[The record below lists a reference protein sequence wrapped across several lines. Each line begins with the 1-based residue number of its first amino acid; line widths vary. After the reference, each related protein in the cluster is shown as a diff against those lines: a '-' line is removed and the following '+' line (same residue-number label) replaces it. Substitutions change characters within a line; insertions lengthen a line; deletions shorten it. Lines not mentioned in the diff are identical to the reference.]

1 MEQTPTPAP
10 KPRKL
15 IKFEKLTTITGD
27 LTDWEAGFI
36 ASIDNQLNRYGKSID
51 ELSEKQLGVID
62 KIYDKYVKTPDEDLV
77 PEKEGVFA
85 PPEE

>member
-1 MEQTPTPAP
+1 MN

-15 IKFEKLTTITGD
+15 IKFEKLTTITDD
-27 LTDWEAGFI
+27 LTAWEVGFV

-51 ELSEKQLGVID
+51 ELSDKQLGVID
-62 KIYDKYVKTPDEDLV
+62 KIYDKYVKTPPEDLV
-77 PEKEGVFA
+77 PMKEGVFV